1 MIIKFENKFTVIFES
16 TLYSIHLGYLCKMD
30 SAIKRQQHTP
40 KKEKTRSITYRLPVK
55 LVEAIEAE
63 AMNSNISHNVMARQ
77 ILEKYIQWD
86 RFANKIGIIPV
97 PKKILDTLGIEMTS
111 GEINEIINV
120 IKPVIKDT
128 VLFIKGK
135 YDLKRCIETLE
146 DYMRASGMK
155 SDHRI
160 EGDMHHFIIQHELG
174 SNWSI
179 FTQQLLQ
186 EIFKEF
192 LPDAKMECQT
202 TESTVI
208 ASIALGGD
216 FSEHTY

>member
-1 MIIKFENKFTVIFES
+1 
-16 TLYSIHLGYLCKMD
+16 MD
-30 SAIKRQQHTP
+30 STIKRQQHHT

-55 LVEAIEAE
+55 LIEELETE
-63 AMNSNISHNVMARQ
+63 AMNKNISHNVMAKQ
-77 ILEKYIQWD
+77 ILEKYIQWG
-86 RFANKIGIIPV
+86 RFADKIGIIPV
-97 PKKILDTLGIEMTS
+97 PKKILDMLGIEMTAE
-111 GEINEIINV
+111 EINEIINA

-160 EGDMHHFIIQHELG
+160 EGELHHFIIQHELG

-179 FTQQLLQ
+179 FTEQLLQ

-192 LPDAKMECQT
+192 QPDSKMKCQT

-216 FSEHTY
+216 FSEHEY